1 MGRARVAQREMRYKH
16 LVIGAIFVVLISAP
30 LSAAETVESY
40 HLSSL
45 LPGCT
50 LDKRWIGLVQI
61 KPEAMFL
68 TCNGVSMLVTDPN
81 NFVGHVRITTP
92 EQALEFVRFF
102 SNPDT
107 YELFE
112 LKGMVELVPGK
123 VTEDSPF
130 NVVDER
136 IFAKSLRRA
145 AVEADKPEPCRPT
158 LELLCGVGFD
168 VTRDVVMPDR
178 KIYRVI
184 ERVYESGVYTSTW
197 RKLLHRDAEKL
208 GVYYLFHN

>member
-1 MGRARVAQREMRYKH
+1 MRYKQ
-16 LVIGAIFVVLISAP
+16 LVIAAIVVLMSVS

-45 LPGCT
+45 LPGCS
-50 LDKRWIGLVQI
+50 LDKRWIGLFQI

-68 TCNGVSMLVTDPN
+68 TCDGVSTLVTDPN
-81 NFVGHVRITTP
+81 NFTGHVRITTP
-92 EQALEFVRFF
+92 AQALEYVRFF
-102 SNPDT
+102 SSPDT
-107 YELFE
+107 YEVFE

-136 IFAKSLRRA
+136 IFAKSLRMP
-145 AVEADKPEPCRPT
+145 AVEAQKPDPCRPT
-158 LELLCGVGFD
+158 LELLCGASFH

-184 ERVYESGVYTSTW
+184 EHVYESGLYTNTW
-197 RKLLHRDAEKL
+197 RKLLYRDAEKL
-208 GVYYLFHN
+208 GVYYFFHN